1 MNDYERAQLAE
12 LEDQAEYLRH
22 LPEHTHPMVL
32 DEAEPFD
39 AFTVG
44 ATVILCALAVIWFV
58 YQLMK

>member
-44 ATVILCALAVIWFV
+44 CVVVAVILAVFWLMHELAR
-58 YQLMK
+58 

>member
-1 MNDYERAQLAE
+1 MNDYEKAELAE

-32 DEAEPFD
+32 DEADPFD
-39 AFTVG
+39 AFTG
-44 ATVILCALAVIWFV
+44 CATLVLCVLAVIWFV

>member
-1 MNDYERAQLAE
+1 MNDYEKVQLAE
-12 LEDQAEYLRH
+12 LEDQAEFLRN

-44 ATVILCALAVIWFV
+44 CVWSWP
-58 YQLMK
+58 

>member
-1 MNDYERAQLAE
+1 VNEYEKVQLAE
-12 LEDQAEYLRH
+12 LEDQAEYLRN

-44 ATVILCALAVIWFV
+44 CVVVAVILAVVW
-58 YQLMK
+58 LMHELTK